1 VSIVIRP
8 ERREDGPAIH
18 ALITAAFGQED
29 EAILVDALRRDGDL
43 WLSLVAEEKREI
55 VGHIALSRLKSPAKS
70 LALAPVSVAPA
81 RQGEDIG
88 GALIREAIARASVDG
103 EALIFVLGDPAYYT
117 RFGFNVETAVPYDC
131 IYAGDYFM
139 ALELAADNVE
149 VAQVVYA
156 DAFGGLG

>member
-1 VSIVIRP
+1 MSIAIRP

-43 WLSLVAEEKREI
+43 WLSLVAEAKREI
-55 VGHIALSRLKSPAKS
+55 VGHIALSRLKSPAES

-81 RQGEDIG
+81 RQGEEIG

-117 RFGFNVETAVPYDC
+117 RFGFNVETAAPYEC
-131 IYAGDYFM
+131 EYAGDYFM
-139 ALELAADNVE
+139 ALELDAGKAT
-149 VAQVVYA
+149 VALVIYA